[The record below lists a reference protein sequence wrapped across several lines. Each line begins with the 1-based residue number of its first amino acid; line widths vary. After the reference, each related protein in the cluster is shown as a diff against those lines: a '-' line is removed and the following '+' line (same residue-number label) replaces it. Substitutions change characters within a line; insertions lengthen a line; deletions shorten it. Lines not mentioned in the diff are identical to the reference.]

1 VTREESVRLGTYADL
16 ADEYYDSRRHPT
28 SANFRSASRAIIR
41 AWFGHP
47 SNSEMLCDVGA
58 GDSLLA
64 EVMTE
69 QGLGLSRTVLVDT
82 APGMLAHSDR
92 WRDLG
97 AKTVV
102 ADAEQLP
109 FDDQEFGLVVA
120 SLGDP
125 FNTPAF
131 WREGRRVLRH
141 AGRLIY
147 TAPSFEWAESF
158 RSRNQEPPDAAEFVL
173 ADGSRIRVQSL
184 VLAESDQVALIN
196 KSGLRVVG
204 IYHVLLAALGSE
216 PVSSKLN
223 LPATIPFVSG
233 YLAVAD

>member
-1 VTREESVRLGTYADL
+1 MGTYADL
-16 ADEYYDSRRHPT
+16 ADEYYDPEKHPT
-28 SANFRSASRAIIR
+28 SANFRTASREIIR
-41 AWFGHP
+41 AWLGHP
-47 SNSEMLCDVGA
+47 FNSEVLCDVGA

-64 EVMTE
+64 DVMTE
-69 QGLGLSRTVLVDT
+69 RGLGLSRTVLVDT
-82 APGMLAHSDR
+82 APGMLAHSDH

-109 FDDQEFGLVVA
+109 FDDREFGIVVA

-131 WREGRRVLRH
+131 WHEGRRVLRH
-141 AGRLIY
+141 GGRVIY
-147 TAPSFEWAESF
+147 TTPSFEWAESF
-158 RSRNQEPPDAAEFVL
+158 RSRNQEPPDAAEFIL
-173 ADGSRIRVQSL
+173 ADGSRIHVQSL
-184 VLAESDQVALIN
+184 VLTESDQVVLIN
-196 KSGLRVVG
+196 ESGLRVVG

-223 LPATIPFVSG
+223 LPAATPFVSG